1 MTTPTPIVGRVES
14 VWRYPVKSMRGEDL
28 PRAFAG
34 FAGVYGD
41 RLYAFRSAAA
51 AAGFPY
57 LTAREQKQMLRYRVR
72 FRHPERTIA
81 PPNLMVAEA
90 IGPGVTPLYGDAADM
105 MVDVVTPEGELFAV
119 DDPRVIARLCEGQR
133 DGLRLSLIRSDRA
146 LTDCR
151 PISIISRQ
159 TARQL
164 SDELGIALDP
174 RRFRANIYVDL
185 DSAPGFGEN
194 DWVGRRLRIGDK
206 TEVAVLE
213 RDPRCKMITLDPET
227 GEANPEILRRV
238 AKDHDGMAGVYAAVL
253 VEGTIR
259 PGDRVAL
266 FD

>member
-1 MTTPTPIVGRVES
+1 
-14 VWRYPVKSMRGEDL
+14 
-28 PRAFAG
+28 
-34 FAGVYGD
+34 
-41 RLYAFRSAAA
+41 
-51 AAGFPY
+51 
-57 LTAREQKQMLRYRVR
+57 
-72 FRHPERTIA
+72 
-81 PPNLMVAEA
+81 
-90 IGPGVTPLYGDAADM
+90 
-105 MVDVVTPEGELFAV
+105 LFAV
-119 DDPRVIARLCEGQR
+119 DDPRVIQRLCEGQR

-151 PISIISRQ
+151 PLSIISRQ

-164 SDELGIALDP
+164 SDEVGIALDP

-206 TEVAVLE
+206 AEVAVLE

-227 GEANPEILRRV
+227 GEANPEIMRRV
-238 AKDHDGMAGVYAAVL
+238 ANDHDGMAGVYAAVL